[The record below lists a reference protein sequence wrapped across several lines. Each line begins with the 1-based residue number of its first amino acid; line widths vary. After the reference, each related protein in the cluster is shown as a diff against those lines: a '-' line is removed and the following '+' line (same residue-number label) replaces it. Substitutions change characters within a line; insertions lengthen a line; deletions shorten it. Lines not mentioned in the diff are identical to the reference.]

1 MHIYNLDKWQHPHK
15 FHQDSGTGERN
26 TRRVVFLTAVM
37 MVMEIIAGYLFGSMA
52 LLADGWHMGTHAMAL
67 GITLFAYYYARNNA
81 GNPKYSFGT
90 GKVGILAGYTS
101 AIILGVIALI
111 MAIES
116 MKRIFYPVSIRF
128 DESIFIATLGLL
140 VNLFS
145 AYLLQRHEES
155 HDHGGHTHH
164 KDHNLRA
171 AYLHV
176 IADALTSFLAIF
188 ALICAKI
195 LGWIWMDPLMGIVG
209 AALIS
214 KWAFGLIKET
224 GAILLD
230 SGANPELISRIKT
243 TVEAHADTRICD
255 IHIWP
260 LGSNHYSAILSI
272 VTHHPEPPEFY
283 KQLLADFEELTHI
296 TIEVNEAD
304 GEPCMG

>member
-1 MHIYNLDKWQHPHK
+1 VNIQFNEAI
-15 FHQDSGTGERN
+15 F
-26 TRRVVFLTAVM
+26 VAV
-37 MVMEIIAGYLFGSMA
+37 
-52 LLADGWHMGTHAMAL
+52 
-67 GITLFAYYYARNNA
+67 
-81 GNPKYSFGT
+81 
-90 GKVGILAGYTS
+90 
-101 AIILGVIALI
+101 
-111 MAIES
+111 
-116 MKRIFYPVSIRF
+116 
-128 DESIFIATLGLL
+128 LGLM

-145 AYLLQRHEES
+145 AFLLQRRKS
-155 HDHGGHTHH
+155 PDDDHHAGDKHPH

-195 LGWIWMDPLMGIVG
+195 FGWIWMDPLMGIVG

-230 SGANPELISRIKT
+230 SGATPELVLKIKT
-243 TVEAHADTRICD
+243 TLEAHADTRVCD
-255 IHIWP
+255 IHVWP

-272 VTHHPEPPEFY
+272 VTHHPEAPEFY
-283 KQLLADFEELTHI
+283 KQMLAGFEELTHI
-296 TIEVNEAD
+296 TVEVNEAM